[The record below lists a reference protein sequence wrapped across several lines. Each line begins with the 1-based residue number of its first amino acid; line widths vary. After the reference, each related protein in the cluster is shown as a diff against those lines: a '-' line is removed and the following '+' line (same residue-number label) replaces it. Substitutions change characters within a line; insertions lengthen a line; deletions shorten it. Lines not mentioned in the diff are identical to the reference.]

1 MMIFPFKTA
10 FENKNGN
17 ITIDNE
23 IYNGTHFAI
32 DNYKTQLYTEIK
44 IGNPYQKVKFLLS
57 AGACAI
63 KIGKSS
69 NCIYLDEYLSYYN
82 RNKSID
88 FSYTSK
94 YAASDMEFNFEN
106 GSTAIDTIYTYTDI
120 KLKNEKEF
128 KNVGFYLGSD
138 TNDLLC
144 GIIGL
149 AKDSIIC
156 ERMYNLIK
164 DCKDKKY
171 INNRK
176 FMLKYNTINDGLF
189 IIGSEFKDIIDNYDE
204 NNIFTTKISKS
215 VTIYRFGFDINK
227 IQLGNINVTL
237 GTNVVGEINNDH
249 FFIILGPQYLKNYSY
264 YFFSKY
270 LENKICTINIYDQD
284 PKLTLSGKYDVIECD
299 KKKFGENDLKNLP
312 KLYIYIDEYYSEKK
326 IYFDYKD
333 LFTETKNKYFFN
345 IIFDRTRRNKIDLG
359 KIFLKKYPVNF
370 DFDNNILEI
379 YNNYIEKPKYNGDE
393 QIENKDSS
401 LILYIIIS
409 CILVIITGILGYF
422 IGKYFNKIRKK
433 RANELSDDY
442 EYKNE
447 SPAEP
452 INPESSINT

>member
-1 MMIFPFKTA
+1 
-10 FENKNGN
+10 
-17 ITIDNE
+17 
-23 IYNGTHFAI
+23 
-32 DNYKTQLYTEIK
+32 
-44 IGNPYQKVKFLLS
+44 
-57 AGACAI
+57 
-63 KIGKSS
+63 
-69 NCIYLDEYLSYYN
+69 
-82 RNKSID
+82 
-88 FSYTSK
+88 
-94 YAASDMEFNFEN
+94 
-106 GSTAIDTIYTYTDI
+106 
-120 KLKNEKEF
+120 
-128 KNVGFYLGSD
+128 
-138 TNDLLC
+138 
-144 GIIGL
+144 
-149 AKDSIIC
+149 
-156 ERMYNLIK
+156 MYNLIK

-227 IQLGNINVTL
+227 IQLDNINVTL

-393 QIENKDSS
+393 QIENKDSN
-401 LILYIIIS
+401 LIIYIIIS

-447 SPAEP
+447 SPEEP